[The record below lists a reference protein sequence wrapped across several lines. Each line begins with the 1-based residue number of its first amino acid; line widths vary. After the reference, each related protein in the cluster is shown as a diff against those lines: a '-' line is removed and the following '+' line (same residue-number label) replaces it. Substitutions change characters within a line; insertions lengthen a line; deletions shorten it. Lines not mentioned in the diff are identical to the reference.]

1 MARKLKEMAEF
12 ERDVRE
18 RMARGPA
25 IPDSAFIAPG
35 ATVVGHVVLGERVGV
50 WYQAVLRGDV
60 DTVHVGEET
69 NIQDGAV
76 LHTADGLPCR
86 IGARCT
92 VGHHAIVH
100 ACTVADECLVGMGA
114 VLLDGCEIGPRCII
128 GAKALVTQGMKVPE
142 GSLVLGAPAKVVRA
156 LTPEEQGGLRTWA
169 ARYALLARIH
179 REKQGGAR

>member
-1 MARKLKEMAEF
+1 MAQKLKDMAEF

-18 RMARGPA
+18 RMGRGPT
-25 IPDSAFIAPG
+25 IPASAFVALT

-60 DTVHVGEET
+60 DSVFIGEET

-76 LHTADGLPCR
+76 LHTADRLPCR
-86 IGARCT
+86 VGARCT
-92 VGHHAIVH
+92 IGHHAIVH

-114 VLLDGCEIGPRCII
+114 VLLDGCEVGPRCIL
-128 GAKALVTQGMKVPE
+128 GAKALVTQGMKIPE

-156 LTPEEQGGLRTWA
+156 LTAEEQQGLRIWA

-179 REKQGGAR
+179 REQAVR